1 MPLCGGCAADKPVA
15 EAPDTPAA
23 SDDDEESLLS
33 ASDVSSARSEEV
45 APPPPQPEQ
54 HFLVGAVRCP
64 QPRRPYGFHART
76 APRPTHALAP
86 GTRPRAHA
94 PAMALRGASHARR
107 DVRSGRGAV
116 ARRKT

>member
-64 QPRRPYGFHART
+64 QPRKPYGFHARC
-76 APRPTHALAP
+76 AAANA
-86 GTRPRAHA
+86 RAGA
-94 PAMALRGASHARR
+94 RNTPARARACHGAAWGIACA
-107 DVRSGRGAV
+107 SGRA
-116 ARRKT
+116 